1 MESEAPADTL
11 IDVLYTDLGRG
22 WVPITRLASLTAR
35 VLGARLVTFRSRR
48 YERQL
53 ALFAARQRLPPRRG
67 GERIAL
73 VIAAR
78 PEHLTAVLR
87 LGPLTSRYASVV
99 GWVIDSFWHER
110 IPYVSR
116 TGRFDRIYVTDEDD
130 VGDWRS
136 ACATTPIHVLPWG
149 ADTAQAV
156 PVRKTVDIQRLG
168 RMPPAW
174 DDDAEGSGWARAQ
187 HLDYRGRPSF
197 GQDDA
202 EAQRN
207 VDDALAVARFVLAF
221 SNLTSG
227 ASYTH
232 PTRDYLTARWTDGLA
247 HGAVVAG
254 AAPAS
259 TTARE
264 LLWPGA
270 TLELPPDDL
279 RGGMALLAEANSG
292 WTPETAE
299 ANRRRARDLLDWR
312 LRIAVIARDLGI
324 TSAILEEELRAI
336 AKA

>member
-1 MESEAPADTL
+1 M
-11 IDVLYTDLGRG
+11 
-22 WVPITRLASLTAR
+22 
-35 VLGARLVTFRSRR
+35 
-48 YERQL
+48 
-53 ALFAARQRLPPRRG
+53 
-67 GERIAL
+67 
-73 VIAAR
+73 IAAR

-270 TLELPPDDL
+270 TLELPRTTCGAAWPFSP
-279 RGGMALLAEANSG
+279 RR
-292 WTPETAE
+292 TADGRP
-299 ANRRRARDLLDWR
+299 RRRR
-312 LRIAVIARDLGI
+312 RIVAAHGICSIGGFASRSSLG
-324 TSAILEEELRAI
+324 TSASRPRSSRRSCERSRRRDGRGERARRGHGRRSRPSTV
-336 AKA
+336 ASMMRRRSARLSSSVD